1 MNLKKIQ
8 ANPKIKYMNRKANNV
23 IRIPTSLDGKFF
35 EYWFKF
41 LRPFHNLTDRE
52 IDVIACFVKHRYEL
66 SKVIKD
72 NDILDKVT
80 MSEDTKRKVR
90 EECNITL
97 PHFQVIMG
105 KLRKNKVIINGRIN
119 PRFIPNIEEG
129 CNAFHLLLYFELK

>member
-1 MNLKKIQ
+1 
-8 ANPKIKYMNRKANNV
+8 MNRKANNV
-23 IRIPTSLDGKFF
+23 VRIPTSLSGWFF
-35 EYWFKF
+35 RYWLEF
-41 LRPFHNLTDRE
+41 LRPFHQLTDRE
-52 IDVIACFVKHRYEL
+52 IDVTTSFIKHRYEL

-105 KLRKNKVIINGRIN
+105 KLRKSKIIVDGKIN
-119 PRFIPNIEEG
+119 PRFIPNIREEEG
-129 CNAFHLLLYFELK
+129 FFELLLLFELK

>member
-1 MNLKKIQ
+1 
-8 ANPKIKYMNRKANNV
+8 MNRKANNV
-23 IRIPTSLDGKFF
+23 IRISTSLDGKFF

-41 LRPFHNLTDRE
+41 LRPFHSLTDRE

-105 KLRKNKVIINGRIN
+105 KLRKNGVIINGKIN
-119 PRFIPNIEEG
+119 PRFIPNLEEE